1 MAVPASTITR
11 YDVNK
16 SVREELS
23 DIIYN
28 IDPVETPFMSNI
40 GKGKVS
46 NTYFEWQSDQL
57 AAANQDNKQIEG
69 DDAPNDTRTPTNR
82 LANYTQIMRKVIG
95 TSGTAEA
102 VDKAGIKGQL
112 SYELAKASSEI
123 KRDMEARLTGIK
135 FAVAGSNS
143 VARET
148 AGFDAFLRSNTSNGA
163 TGSNPTLSGST
174 DGYPNASG
182 VPGTSRAFT
191 ETLLKTVLQSV
202 WNNGGSLD
210 FVMMGGTQKGVAS
223 AFAGIAQQRHEVG
236 NKQATIIGAADV
248 YVGDFGSV
256 NFVPNRF
263 MPATLAYVVDPEYA
277 EIDYLRDFSTSDL
290 AKTGDSQRKMLLVEF
305 GLKIKTE
312 KAHGVI
318 RALT

>member
-1 MAVPASTITR
+1 MAAPASTVTR

-16 SVREELS
+16 SVREDLS

-28 IDPVETPFMSNI
+28 IDPTETPFMSNI
-40 GKGKVS
+40 GKGKAA
-46 NTYFEWQSDQL
+46 NTYFEWQTDQL
-57 AAANQDNKQIEG
+57 AAANEDNKQVEG
-69 DDAPNDTRTPTNR
+69 DDAPNDTRSPTNR

-112 SYELAKASSEI
+112 SYEMAKASSEI
-123 KRDMEARLTGIK
+123 KRDMEKRLAGSKI
-135 FAVAGSNS
+135 AVAGSNS

-148 AGFDAFLRSNTSNGA
+148 AGFNAFLRTNTSNGA
-163 TGSNPTLSGST
+163 TGSNPTLSGTT
-174 DGYPNASG
+174 DGYPNGAPVG
-182 VPGTSRAFT
+182 GTARAFT

-202 WNNGGSLD
+202 WTNGGSLD
-210 FVMMGGTQKGVAS
+210 MVMLGGSQKSVAS
-223 AFAGIAQQRHEVG
+223 GFAGIAQQRHEVG
-236 NKQATIIGAADV
+236 NKAATIIGAADV

-263 MPATLAYVVDPEYA
+263 MPTDVAYVIDPEYV
-277 EIDYLRDFSTSDL
+277 EIDYLRDFNTSDL

-305 GLKIKTE
+305 GLKVKAE
-312 KAHGVI
+312 KAHGVV
-318 RALT
+318 RGLL